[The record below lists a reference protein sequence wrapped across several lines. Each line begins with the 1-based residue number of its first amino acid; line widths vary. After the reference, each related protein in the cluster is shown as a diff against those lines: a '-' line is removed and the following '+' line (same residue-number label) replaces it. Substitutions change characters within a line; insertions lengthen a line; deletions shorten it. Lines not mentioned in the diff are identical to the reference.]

1 MMLLF
6 AFTLDFLNLLFY
18 RSEDRRVLPLTNGR
32 GQSGCSIYIKVCELQ
47 TDSFGRT
54 AHKLRS

>member
-32 GQSGCSIYIKVCELQ
+32 GQSGCDMLNLHESL
-47 TDSFGRT
+47 
-54 AHKLRS
+54 